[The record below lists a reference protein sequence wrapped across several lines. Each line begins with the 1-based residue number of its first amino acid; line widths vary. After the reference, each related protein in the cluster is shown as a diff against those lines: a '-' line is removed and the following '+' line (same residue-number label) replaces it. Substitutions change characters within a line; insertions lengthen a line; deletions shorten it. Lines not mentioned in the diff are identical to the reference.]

1 MGNLSVFL
9 KGNKVVRQNY
19 KYVASQ
25 AFKDENGNP
34 VEWELRPITTKER
47 ERIEMACTTEVPVP
61 GKPYITKPKTDYN
74 KFMNMIIAA
83 AVVYPNLN
91 DTELQDSY
99 GVMGAEELVTE
110 MLDDYNE
117 HLNLFKY
124 ITDVNGLSE
133 GLQEKVDKV
142 KN

>member
-9 KGNKVVRQNY
+9 KGNKAVRQNY

-47 ERIEMACTTEVPVP
+47 ERIEADCTTEVAVP
-61 GKPYITKPKTDYN
+61 GKPYATKPKVDYN

-83 AVVYPNLN
+83 AVVFPNLN
-91 DTELQDSY
+91 DKELQDSY

-110 MLDDYNE
+110 LLDDYNE
-117 HLNLFKY
+117 HLNLFRY
-124 ITDVNGLSE
+124 INDVNGLSE
-133 GLQEKVDKV
+133 SFKEKVDKV